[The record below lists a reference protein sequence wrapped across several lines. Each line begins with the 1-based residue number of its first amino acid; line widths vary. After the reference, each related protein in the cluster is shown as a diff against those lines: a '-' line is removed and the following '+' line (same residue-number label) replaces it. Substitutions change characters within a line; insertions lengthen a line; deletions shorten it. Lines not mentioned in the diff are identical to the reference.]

1 MQFKTFH
8 ILVSAFSAI
17 FFLSN
22 STPSNINSEFGAPVI
37 GTTTFN
43 DITTVASDTQ
53 ASGSGSASASDVYS
67 TGWDIS
73 ATGGGTVS
81 VRGQNNQGQSGDDNM
96 LILSTS
102 GGVSSLT
109 IASNDG
115 SAFKLNG
122 IYLYTLTGTG
132 SLASSITI
140 QGKKSGSNVSGATLT
155 QSSLSQSTWIQ
166 FDTSSDTD
174 FNNVDEFVIT
184 MNSGTPSQLRFEDIS
199 ISAAVGANTAPT
211 ASSFTA
217 NPSENLT
224 YTFSTS
230 DFSYN
235 DGDGDPLDH
244 ILIEATPVSGTL
256 YLDADNDDTYDG
268 GEEVSVSDQIS
279 KADLDAGNLQYIQNG
294 STNSS
299 FQFEVNDG
307 TDNSSGNYIATL
319 SMLAVPTVTLSLVVS
334 SKSES
339 TTTASGITATLS
351 NSYGANTRVYLAFSG
366 TATGSGVDYSVSS
379 TSILVNAGN
388 TTNTIILTNVPD
400 ALYEGNET
408 VIVDISSVDNGT
420 ESGTQQRTFTIL
432 DDDSQPNA
440 TLEVLPIYNPIT
452 DESGGQ
458 AYVRGKIDALAG
470 TTITI
475 PLSFSGT
482 ASGGGTD
489 YSITGTTI
497 TLSPGELMDSIRITS
512 QYDGIEEGN
521 ETVIVDMG
529 APTNAVESGTQQ
541 VTITINDEDATYP
554 STTITTGASSP
565 TNSSPFSVTITFSES
580 VTGFVVGDID
590 VTNGSAGNFA
600 GSGTTYT
607 ADITP
612 SGEGTVS
619 IDVDAGVAQDAFG
632 LDNTAATQ
640 LSVTYDVTA
649 PATPE
654 IPVMNNT
661 TDTGTSNTDDIT
673 SNTSPRFSGGSG
685 SVESN
690 STVNIYSSI
699 DNLIGTTTGSGTGS
713 YLHLI
718 SGTLSE
724 GTHDITIT
732 ATDAAGN
739 TSAESAALT
748 IVIDTSAP
756 TLSSSSPADEASGI
770 NTSADITLT
779 FNENIAFGTGNI
791 EVIDETD
798 ASNSFT
804 IDAADPGAQ
813 ASISGAVLTI
823 NPGSNLDASSNY
835 SVRIAAT
842 AIDDIAGNSYAGITD
857 GTTLNFTT
865 NFPPTVTVN
874 NVLTV
879 NEGEGGLI
887 DSGKINASDIE
898 GSPVTFTITTA
909 VANGVLFIDT
919 NPSNTFNTGD
929 TELVVGATFSKDDLD
944 NDRVRYTNS
953 SGSSD
958 SFVFTVS
965 DTNGGELTGQT
976 FNITVND
983 ITGPTITS
991 LGLNNSN
998 EFIEV
1003 YFNEG
1008 VYSTN
1013 GGSGALEANDLA
1025 LSLSG
1030 GAASVIS
1037 NVVLKQ
1043 IDGTSDLAGGEDRMR
1058 VSFDLDATADGGETI
1073 TVNLADGSSVF
1084 DAAGNAAAASQS
1096 NNTRTLN
1103 DLIKPHVT
1111 GVSLAADNSYID
1123 ITFNEGVY
1131 NDNCLSGGLEPL
1143 DFDLKISGGSATTP
1157 VISSVKQNDNASE
1170 ASASALTGG
1179 ETTVRIFF
1187 SVTGTPD
1194 GSETLEVDLQANE
1207 VFDQNG
1213 LVGEADQTSNN
1224 TASLNDQAA
1233 PTVTSIVRQSPAGA
1247 ATTATS
1253 VTFRVTFSEDVLN
1266 VDATDFSI
1274 TGGGSASITNVSTQ
1288 TANSVFDVTVSNIDS
1303 DGTLDLGFDAGNE
1316 NITDGAGNDFAGTI
1330 DSEQTYSIDQTA
1342 PTVTSIVRQ
1351 SPGSETVNATSVTFR
1366 VTFSEDVINVGVADF
1381 AVSGGGSASITGV
1394 SVQTANSVF
1403 DVTISNIDSD
1413 GTVDLNFDSGN
1424 EDITD
1429 NVGNAFAGSIGS
1441 EQTYSIDQTAPSIT
1455 SVTVPADDTYIAG
1468 ESLDFTINFSESVN
1482 IDEGCADLPALNITI
1497 GSTARQAFYQ
1507 SGGSTSSLV
1516 FRYTIQSGEIDANGI
1531 VVDSF
1536 TLGDGDVF
1544 DAAGNSSSITLN
1556 NVGVTSAV
1564 LVEGTIPSVNSF
1576 SPADDDTN
1584 IDITSDL
1591 VMTFDENVNI
1601 GTGNIIIYNSND
1613 LAEKTIDVTDAS
1625 QVSVSDNVVTI
1636 NPTTY
1641 LPNNKSLYVQIPA
1654 TAFVDASGNA
1664 YAGIADNTTWSFST
1678 VDVCTSSTSAA
1689 AGSDQDV
1696 CSNTVTLAA
1705 NTPAGFE
1712 ETGTWS
1718 EVAGDG
1724 NGSFGDINSGTSS
1737 FTGTRGITYTLR
1749 WTISNG
1755 ICTNSSDD
1763 VEIILREDVTANAG
1777 ADQDV
1782 CGTSTNLAAVYST
1795 GSTGSWSILSGAG
1808 GSVNNPSSN
1817 TSTFTGSAGVT
1828 YTLQWE
1834 ENNGSCSDTDTVV
1847 ITFFS
1852 NVTAAN
1858 AGPDQDVC
1866 SSTTTLAANSASGFE
1881 ETGTWQIIAG
1891 DGNGYFGTPG
1901 TITSNSNN
1909 AGFTGTEGVTYTL
1922 RWTISNG
1929 TCLDSTDDVDVF
1941 FRENDIDANAGADQD
1956 VCGTSTNLAAVYST
1970 GSTGSWSILSGAGGS
1985 VNNPSS
1991 NTSTFTGSAG
2001 VTYTLQWEENNGSCS
2016 DTDTVVI
2023 TFYSNVTS
2031 AAAGSDQDVCS
2042 NTTTLA
2048 ANSAS
2053 GFNETGTWTEIAG
2066 DGNGSFGDVNSATS
2080 SFTGT
2085 RGVTYTLRWTIS
2097 NGACTNS
2104 SDDVEV
2110 VLRENDVDANAG
2122 ADQDVC
2128 GTSTNLAAVYST
2140 GSTGSWSILSGA
2152 GGSVNNPSSN
2162 TSTFTG
2168 SAGVTY
2174 TLQWEENNGSCSD
2187 TDTVVITFYSNVT
2200 AAAAGSD
2207 QSIGSASSLVNA
2219 TLAANSASGFN
2230 ETGSWSEVAGDGN
2243 GSFSDINSPTATF
2256 TGTLGITYTLRWT
2269 ISNGACTNSSDD
2281 VEVEFFNNAAFTVT
2295 ESAASTSVDEG
2306 GTTDSF
2312 TVVLDSQ
2319 PSSDVV
2325 IKVTSENTSEVTADK
2340 TSLTFTSANWNTP
2353 QTVTVTG
2360 VDDSKVDADK
2370 SVDITLSI
2378 DDDNSDDNYDAEAD
2392 QTVSVTNENTTT
2404 ATVTIANVNADED
2417 DGTVTITLSIDNAVE
2432 GGFTV
2437 DVSTSDGTATTTD
2450 GDYTA
2455 LTAQTVTF
2463 AGIAGETQDVDITLG
2478 VDSKLE
2484 ANENFTVAMSS
2495 LNPASA
2501 ASADIDILDQSTI
2514 TIVND
2519 DTASVTIEDADGN
2532 EDDGAITLTATLDNP
2547 VQGGFTVD
2555 VSTVDG
2561 TATIANNDYTAVTGQ
2576 TLTFLGTAGEQKTFT
2591 VTPTVD
2597 AVAEG
2602 DEILSV
2608 SMSNLANTV
2617 LDVNITDEA
2626 TITINEDDDGTAPA
2640 GYTVTLDDALIG
2652 GAEVATSTFTFAG
2665 AEVGATY
2672 NYTISSSNGGTAVT
2686 GSGTIATATDKITMA
2701 NLTGLNDGTL
2711 TLSVTLTDPA
2721 NNVGIAATAT
2731 TALDETAPAAPVVT
2745 SVSDDTGSSSSD
2757 GITSDNTPA
2766 VNGTAEANSTVEV
2779 FVGGSSVGTTTAN
2792 GSGNWTLAYNGGT
2805 PLSDGTISVTAKA
2818 TDAAGNTGSQ
2828 STAVNVTIDTTA
2840 PNAPV
2845 VSGITGD
2852 SGSSSVDGITNTQ
2865 SNMVI
2870 SGTAEANGKLEI
2882 TFNGITFSGLPV
2894 DANGNWSLDISN
2906 TLSTDGTYTA
2916 SISVTDAA
2924 GNTSTASSLDITFDT
2939 SAPAA
2944 PTVDLAATSDSGE
2957 SDTDNLTNGVTP
2969 TIQGTAEA
2977 NSSVEIFIDG
2987 NSLTSVTADANGN
3000 WTYTPTTAILEGAH
3014 SFTAEAADAAGNTSV
3029 VSSSLQVTVD
3039 TSVDSP
3045 ILSPTDNAT
3054 GILPGDRLTLTFDES
3069 VALGIGNIA
3078 IRKVSDNSEIG
3089 SFPVLS
3095 DRVQVEDN
3103 VVTITPINPLIYPG
3117 EELYVAIDAGAI
3129 IDIAGNQYAGIN
3141 NNTAWS
3147 FTVIEA
3153 PVINSGSISG
3163 DQTFKIGDEILVN
3176 LTFSSA
3182 VTTTGSPTLPVTIGS
3197 EIKQFG
3203 LQGPTTNGESLQ
3215 FFYTVVENDLDTDGI
3230 SIGTSLNLNGGTI
3243 KDEFGT
3249 DAVLTVN
3256 VSFRTVDLLV
3266 DGVKPTPTITSNAGA
3281 LTNAAFTATFTY
3293 DEAVTGLELSDISV
3307 TNGTASNFTTIAA
3320 GTAWS
3325 ATITPTAD
3333 GSTAVTLN
3341 ADAANDIA
3349 GNASKAGNSVST
3361 IFDGTAPTVTSITR
3375 AEADQI
3381 PTGTTNRNFTVVF
3394 SENVTGV
3401 DVSDFEVVTTGSA
3414 VASVNTVTAVDAK
3427 TYTVNLNGIS
3437 GEGTIGLNAKD
3448 DNSIIDAATNPLA
3461 STFTGNVY
3469 TTNFAPTDITLSASG
3484 IQENNAVGDVIATIA
3499 STDAD
3504 ASDSHT
3510 YALVSGAGDTD
3521 NASFNISGNTLQ
3533 AGTVYD
3539 FETKNSY
3546 SIRVRTSDGFGG
3558 SFEKALTISITN
3570 EGEAI
3575 IVVEGN
3581 GVFDQTVLGLSQTK
3595 NWTVTNNGDVATEV
3609 RIISS
3614 SQGFS
3619 INPGS
3624 LQVNPGEVKQ
3634 ITAVFRPRE
3643 ARVYTGLVVFNF
3655 DITDNIKDNVI
3666 EIGLSGEGVIVTGV
3680 DNGQINE
3687 EQISVFPNP
3696 ASNYVTIDL
3705 SELNGMPVDIQ
3716 MINPTGVSKL
3726 EKESYDKPEL
3736 TIDVTNFESGLYI
3749 IQFSNERS
3757 LVRKKVLIRK

>member
-1 MQFKTFH
+1 M
-8 ILVSAFSAI
+8 
-17 FFLSN
+17 
-22 STPSNINSEFGAPVI
+22 
-37 GTTTFN
+37 
-43 DITTVASDTQ
+43 
-53 ASGSGSASASDVYS
+53 
-67 TGWDIS
+67 
-73 ATGGGTVS
+73 
-81 VRGQNNQGQSGDDNM
+81 
-96 LILSTS
+96 
-102 GGVSSLT
+102 
-109 IASNDG
+109 
-115 SAFKLNG
+115 
-122 IYLYTLTGTG
+122 
-132 SLASSITI
+132 
-140 QGKKSGSNVSGATLT
+140 
-155 QSSLSQSTWIQ
+155 
-166 FDTSSDTD
+166 
-174 FNNVDEFVIT
+174 
-184 MNSGTPSQLRFEDIS
+184 
-199 ISAAVGANTAPT
+199 
-211 ASSFTA
+211 
-217 NPSENLT
+217 
-224 YTFSTS
+224 
-230 DFSYN
+230 
-235 DGDGDPLDH
+235 
-244 ILIEATPVSGTL
+244 
-256 YLDADNDDTYDG
+256 
-268 GEEVSVSDQIS
+268 
-279 KADLDAGNLQYIQNG
+279 
-294 STNSS
+294 
-299 FQFEVNDG
+299 
-307 TDNSSGNYIATL
+307 
-319 SMLAVPTVTLSLVVS
+319 
-334 SKSES
+334 
-339 TTTASGITATLS
+339 
-351 NSYGANTRVYLAFSG
+351 
-366 TATGSGVDYSVSS
+366 
-379 TSILVNAGN
+379 
-388 TTNTIILTNVPD
+388 
-400 ALYEGNET
+400 
-408 VIVDISSVDNGT
+408 
-420 ESGTQQRTFTIL
+420 
-432 DDDSQPNA
+432 
-440 TLEVLPIYNPIT
+440 
-452 DESGGQ
+452 
-458 AYVRGKIDALAG
+458 
-470 TTITI
+470 
-475 PLSFSGT
+475 
-482 ASGGGTD
+482 
-489 YSITGTTI
+489 
-497 TLSPGELMDSIRITS
+497 
-512 QYDGIEEGN
+512 
-521 ETVIVDMG
+521 
-529 APTNAVESGTQQ
+529 
-541 VTITINDEDATYP
+541 
-554 STTITTGASSP
+554 
-565 TNSSPFSVTITFSES
+565 
-580 VTGFVVGDID
+580 
-590 VTNGSAGNFA
+590 
-600 GSGTTYT
+600 
-607 ADITP
+607 
-612 SGEGTVS
+612 
-619 IDVDAGVAQDAFG
+619 
-632 LDNTAATQ
+632 
-640 LSVTYDVTA
+640 
-649 PATPE
+649 
-654 IPVMNNT
+654 
-661 TDTGTSNTDDIT
+661 
-673 SNTSPRFSGGSG
+673 
-685 SVESN
+685 
-690 STVNIYSSI
+690 
-699 DNLIGTTTGSGTGS
+699 
-713 YLHLI
+713 
-718 SGTLSE
+718 
-724 GTHDITIT
+724 
-732 ATDAAGN
+732 
-739 TSAESAALT
+739 
-748 IVIDTSAP
+748 
-756 TLSSSSPADEASGI
+756 
-770 NTSADITLT
+770 
-779 FNENIAFGTGNI
+779 
-791 EVIDETD
+791 
-798 ASNSFT
+798 
-804 IDAADPGAQ
+804 
-813 ASISGAVLTI
+813 
-823 NPGSNLDASSNY
+823 
-835 SVRIAAT
+835 
-842 AIDDIAGNSYAGITD
+842 
-857 GTTLNFTT
+857 
-865 NFPPTVTVN
+865 
-874 NVLTV
+874 
-879 NEGEGGLI
+879 
-887 DSGKINASDIE
+887 
-898 GSPVTFTITTA
+898 
-909 VANGVLFIDT
+909 
-919 NPSNTFNTGD
+919 
-929 TELVVGATFSKDDLD
+929 
-944 NDRVRYTNS
+944 
-953 SGSSD
+953 
-958 SFVFTVS
+958 
-965 DTNGGELTGQT
+965 
-976 FNITVND
+976 
-983 ITGPTITS
+983 
-991 LGLNNSN
+991 
-998 EFIEV
+998 
-1003 YFNEG
+1003 
-1008 VYSTN
+1008 
-1013 GGSGALEANDLA
+1013 
-1025 LSLSG
+1025 
-1030 GAASVIS
+1030 
-1037 NVVLKQ
+1037 
-1043 IDGTSDLAGGEDRMR
+1043 
-1058 VSFDLDATADGGETI
+1058 
-1073 TVNLADGSSVF
+1073 
-1084 DAAGNAAAASQS
+1084 
-1096 NNTRTLN
+1096 
-1103 DLIKPHVT
+1103 
-1111 GVSLAADNSYID
+1111 
-1123 ITFNEGVY
+1123 
-1131 NDNCLSGGLEPL
+1131 
-1143 DFDLKISGGSATTP
+1143 
-1157 VISSVKQNDNASE
+1157 
-1170 ASASALTGG
+1170 
-1179 ETTVRIFF
+1179 
-1187 SVTGTPD
+1187 
-1194 GSETLEVDLQANE
+1194 
-1207 VFDQNG
+1207 
-1213 LVGEADQTSNN
+1213 
-1224 TASLNDQAA
+1224 
-1233 PTVTSIVRQSPAGA
+1233 
-1247 ATTATS
+1247 
-1253 VTFRVTFSEDVLN
+1253 
-1266 VDATDFSI
+1266 
-1274 TGGGSASITNVSTQ
+1274 
-1288 TANSVFDVTVSNIDS
+1288 
-1303 DGTLDLGFDAGNE
+1303 
-1316 NITDGAGNDFAGTI
+1316 
-1330 DSEQTYSIDQTA
+1330 
-1342 PTVTSIVRQ
+1342 
-1351 SPGSETVNATSVTFR
+1351 
-1366 VTFSEDVINVGVADF
+1366 
-1381 AVSGGGSASITGV
+1381 
-1394 SVQTANSVF
+1394 
-1403 DVTISNIDSD
+1403 
-1413 GTVDLNFDSGN
+1413 
-1424 EDITD
+1424 
-1429 NVGNAFAGSIGS
+1429 
-1441 EQTYSIDQTAPSIT
+1441 
-1455 SVTVPADDTYIAG
+1455 
-1468 ESLDFTINFSESVN
+1468 
-1482 IDEGCADLPALNITI
+1482 
-1497 GSTARQAFYQ
+1497 
-1507 SGGSTSSLV
+1507 
-1516 FRYTIQSGEIDANGI
+1516 
-1531 VVDSF
+1531 
-1536 TLGDGDVF
+1536 
-1544 DAAGNSSSITLN
+1544 
-1556 NVGVTSAV
+1556 
-1564 LVEGTIPSVNSF
+1564 
-1576 SPADDDTN
+1576 
-1584 IDITSDL
+1584 
-1591 VMTFDENVNI
+1591 
-1601 GTGNIIIYNSND
+1601 
-1613 LAEKTIDVTDAS
+1613 
-1625 QVSVSDNVVTI
+1625 
-1636 NPTTY
+1636 
-1641 LPNNKSLYVQIPA
+1641 
-1654 TAFVDASGNA
+1654 
-1664 YAGIADNTTWSFST
+1664 
-1678 VDVCTSSTSAA
+1678 
-1689 AGSDQDV
+1689 
-1696 CSNTVTLAA
+1696 
-1705 NTPAGFE
+1705 
-1712 ETGTWS
+1712 
-1718 EVAGDG
+1718 
-1724 NGSFGDINSGTSS
+1724 
-1737 FTGTRGITYTLR
+1737 
-1749 WTISNG
+1749 
-1755 ICTNSSDD
+1755 
-1763 VEIILREDVTANAG
+1763 
-1777 ADQDV
+1777 
-1782 CGTSTNLAAVYST
+1782 
-1795 GSTGSWSILSGAG
+1795 
-1808 GSVNNPSSN
+1808 
-1817 TSTFTGSAGVT
+1817 
-1828 YTLQWE
+1828 
-1834 ENNGSCSDTDTVV
+1834 
-1847 ITFFS
+1847 
-1852 NVTAAN
+1852 
-1858 AGPDQDVC
+1858 
-1866 SSTTTLAANSASGFE
+1866 
-1881 ETGTWQIIAG
+1881 
-1891 DGNGYFGTPG
+1891 
-1901 TITSNSNN
+1901 
-1909 AGFTGTEGVTYTL
+1909 
-1922 RWTISNG
+1922 
-1929 TCLDSTDDVDVF
+1929 
-1941 FRENDIDANAGADQD
+1941 
-1956 VCGTSTNLAAVYST
+1956 
-1970 GSTGSWSILSGAGGS
+1970 
-1985 VNNPSS
+1985 
-1991 NTSTFTGSAG
+1991 
-2001 VTYTLQWEENNGSCS
+2001 
-2016 DTDTVVI
+2016 
-2023 TFYSNVTS
+2023 
-2031 AAAGSDQDVCS
+2031 
-2042 NTTTLA
+2042 
-2048 ANSAS
+2048 
-2053 GFNETGTWTEIAG
+2053 
-2066 DGNGSFGDVNSATS
+2066 
-2080 SFTGT
+2080 
-2085 RGVTYTLRWTIS
+2085 
-2097 NGACTNS
+2097 
-2104 SDDVEV
+2104 
-2110 VLRENDVDANAG
+2110 
-2122 ADQDVC
+2122 
-2128 GTSTNLAAVYST
+2128 
-2140 GSTGSWSILSGA
+2140 
-2152 GGSVNNPSSN
+2152 
-2162 TSTFTG
+2162 
-2168 SAGVTY
+2168 
-2174 TLQWEENNGSCSD
+2174 
-2187 TDTVVITFYSNVT
+2187 ITFYSNVT